1 MASHIL
7 FDFFGTLVTYAP
19 DGPDHDFGRSHRLLQ
34 SMGSALGYDQ
44 YRALWSGVYSGFD
57 GEACRTGREFSMREV
72 TAEFLRQA
80 TGSQPSA
87 GQAAALACSY
97 LADWDACVRY
107 LPGLKDMLASLS
119 RRYKLAVVSNTN
131 DTSLVP
137 AHLNAMGV
145 LEYFDAV
152 ILSAQIGWRKPHP
165 AIFTATQETLGIGP
179 GDAVFV
185 GDSYLPDYQGPS
197 RAGIT
202 AFLIDPGHLAEVPDH
217 ARLASLFEL
226 PAALDSNRN
235 LSARAQITR
244 SASHLRPEPRPAAP
258 TQIGGS

>member
-1 MASHIL
+1 
-7 FDFFGTLVTYAP
+7 
-19 DGPDHDFGRSHRLLQ
+19 
-34 SMGSALGYDQ
+34 
-44 YRALWSGVYSGFD
+44 
-57 GEACRTGREFSMREV
+57 
-72 TAEFLRQA
+72 
-80 TGSQPSA
+80 
-87 GQAAALACSY
+87 
-97 LADWDACVRY
+97 VRY
-107 LPGLKDMLASLS
+107 LAGLKDMLASLS
-119 RRYKLAVVSNTN
+119 RRYKLAVVSNTD

-152 ILSAQIGWRKPHP
+152 ILSVQIGWRKPHP

-179 GDAVFV
+179 GDALFV

-226 PAALDSNRN
+226 PAALDSNRH
-235 LSARAQITR
+235 LSTRAQITR
-244 SASHLRPEPRPAAP
+244 SGSHLRPEPRPPAP
-258 TQIGGS
+258 TQTRGYERVPD